1 MIAGHLLLVLMSS
14 PIYAL
19 NRSITMAVLRGLFIL
34 RVLEIAV
41 SLIQS
46 YVFMRL
52 GSLYARETTSA
63 TQSTGVTTM
72 AAVKV
77 DEAVEVVAAEARCAD
92 VAVEEKEVVVVVAVE
107 VERAA
112 AGVARGTMTG
122 SLGTTELE

>member
-1 MIAGHLLLVLMSS
+1 
-14 PIYAL
+14 
-19 NRSITMAVLRGLFIL
+19 
-34 RVLEIAV
+34 
-41 SLIQS
+41 
-46 YVFMRL
+46 
-52 GSLYARETTSA
+52 
-63 TQSTGVTTM
+63 M

-92 VAVEEKEVVVVVAVE
+92 VAVGEKEVVVVVA